1 MAHEIRGDFRH
12 SPSLVARRGHTL
24 RPPGVRHRL
33 LRVTT
38 YEPPRPWIAS
48 YAEGVPE
55 DLAPVSGSLVDIV
68 EASARDY
75 PDAPALQF
83 FGRITSYRELHE
95 AIDRAA
101 AGLRDQGVV
110 AGDPVAI
117 VLPNC
122 PQHIIA
128 FYAILRLGA
137 VVVEHNP
144 LYTPRE
150 LRKQFEDHGAKH
162 AIVWTKVVGLIQ
174 EFPADLAVTSLIS
187 VDLTQAMPFG
197 TRMALKLPIAKA
209 REARTALHERVSG
222 TAPWESIVGTA
233 PLPASHPKPA
243 TDDLALI
250 QYTSG
255 TTGTPKGASL
265 THRNLLSNAAQA
277 RAWVPSIVRGHGCVV
292 YAVLPMF
299 HAYGLTLCLT
309 FAMSMG
315 ARLVLF
321 PRFDP
326 DMVLEVTKK
335 HPATFL
341 PLVPPIAE
349 RLLTAARE
357 KGVSLAGTQVAISGA
372 MALPHELVV
381 PFEAASGGYLVE
393 GYGLS
398 ECSPV
403 LMANPVAENRVPG
416 TVGLPLPGTEL
427 RVVDP
432 EEPTKDV
439 APGERG
445 ELIVR
450 GPQVFSG
457 YYGKPEE
464 TEKVFVDGWF
474 RTGDIVTVD
483 EGGFVRV
490 VDRIKELIITGGFN
504 VAPTEV
510 EIALRQHPQ
519 IDDAAVVGLPS
530 TQSGE
535 EVVAAIV
542 LAPGVEQPD
551 IEGIREFA
559 RGILTPY
566 KVPRR
571 IFVVDELPKSLIGKV
586 LRRQVRD
593 SLLQLTTGT

>member
-1 MAHEIRGDFRH
+1 
-12 SPSLVARRGHTL
+12 
-24 RPPGVRHRL
+24 
-33 LRVTT
+33 
-38 YEPPRPWIAS
+38 
-48 YAEGVPE
+48 
-55 DLAPVSGSLVDIV
+55 
-68 EASARDY
+68 
-75 PDAPALQF
+75 
-83 FGRITSYRELHE
+83 
-95 AIDRAA
+95 
-101 AGLRDQGVV
+101 
-110 AGDPVAI
+110 
-117 VLPNC
+117 
-122 PQHIIA
+122 
-128 FYAILRLGA
+128 
-137 VVVEHNP
+137 
-144 LYTPRE
+144 
-150 LRKQFEDHGAKH
+150 
-162 AIVWTKVVGLIQ
+162 
-174 EFPADLAVTSLIS
+174 VTSLVS
-187 VDLTQAMPFG
+187 VDVVTAMPFG
-197 TRMALKLPIAKA
+197 TRVALRLPIAKA
-209 REARTALHERVSG
+209 RDARRALTEKVSG
-222 TAPWESIVGTA
+222 TVTWEQLVRSA
-233 PLPASHPKPA
+233 PLPASHPRPA

-255 TTGTPKGASL
+255 TTGTPKGAAL
-265 THRNLLSNAAQA
+265 THRNLLANAAQA
-277 RAWVPSIVRGHGCVV
+277 RAWVPSIVRGDGCVV

-326 DMVLEVTKK
+326 DLVLAVTKK

-341 PLVPPIAE
+341 PLVPPIAD
-349 RLLTAARE
+349 RLLRAARE

-372 MALPHELVV
+372 MALPHDLVV

-403 LMANPVAENRVPG
+403 LMANPVADNRVPG
-416 TVGLPLPGTEL
+416 TVGLPLPGTEC

-432 EEPTKDV
+432 DDPTTDV
-439 APGERG
+439 PPGERG
-445 ELIVR
+445 ELVVR
-450 GPQVFSG
+450 GPQVFGG

-464 TEKVFVDGWF
+464 TEAVFTDGWF
-474 RTGDIVTVD
+474 RTGDIVTID
-483 EGGFVRV
+483 DAGFVRI

-510 EIALRQHPQ
+510 ENVLRQHPQ
-519 IDDAAVVGLPS
+519 IEDAAVVGLPNEH
-530 TQSGE
+530 SGE

-542 LAPGVEQPD
+542 VAPGATIDEESV
-551 IEGIREFA
+551 RTFA

-593 SLLQLTTGT
+593 RLLALTTGA

>member
-1 MAHEIRGDFRH
+1 MSTFH
-12 SPSLVARRGHTL
+12 
-24 RPPGVRHRL
+24 
-33 LRVTT
+33 
-38 YEPPRPWIAS
+38 PPRPWIAS
-48 YAEGVPE
+48 YAAGVPD
-55 DLAPVSGSLVDIV
+55 DLPPVEGSLVDIV
-68 EASARDY
+68 AASARDY

-83 FGRITSYRELHE
+83 FGRETTYAELQA
-95 AIDRAA
+95 AIDHAA
-101 AGLRDQGVV
+101 AGLRDLGVR

-122 PQHIIA
+122 PQHIVA
-128 FYAILRLGA
+128 FYAVLRLGA

-162 AIVWTKVVGLIQ
+162 AIVWNKVVSTVQ
-174 EFPADLAVTSLIS
+174 EFPADLAVTNLIS
-187 VDLTQAMPFG
+187 VDVTRAMPFL
-197 TRMALKLPIAKA
+197 TRLALRLPVAKA
-209 REARTALHERVSG
+209 RESRAALTQKVRG
-222 TAPWESIVGTA
+222 TIAWDSLLSTA
-233 PLPASHPKPA
+233 PLPATHPRPQ
-243 TDDLALI
+243 TDDLAII

-255 TTGTPKGASL
+255 TTGTPKGAAL
-265 THRNLLSNAAQA
+265 THRNLLANAAQA
-277 RAWVPSIVRGHGCVV
+277 QAWVPSIQRGKGCVV

-321 PRFDP
+321 PKFDP
-326 DMVLEVTKK
+326 DLVLDVVKK

-341 PLVPPIAE
+341 PLVPPIAD
-349 RLLTAARE
+349 RLLTAAKT
-357 KGVSLAGTQVAISGA
+357 KGVSLDGIEVAISGA

-381 PFEAASGGYLVE
+381 PFEEATHGFLVE

-403 LMANPVAENRVPG
+403 LMANPVADNRVPG
-416 TVGLPLPGTEL
+416 TVGLPLPGTEC

-432 EEPTKDV
+432 ENPSEDV
-439 APGERG
+439 PAGSAG
-445 ELIVR
+445 ELVVR

-464 TEKVFVDGWF
+464 TEAVFIDGWY
-474 RTGDIVTVD
+474 RTGDIVTID
-483 EGGFVRV
+483 EAGFVRI

-510 EIALRQHPQ
+510 ENVLRQHPQ
-519 IDDAAVVGLPS
+519 VVDAAVVGLPNEH
-530 TQSGE
+530 SGE

-542 LAPGVEQPD
+542 VDAGTDVDVEA
-551 IEGIREFA
+551 IREFA

-571 IFVVDELPKSLIGKV
+571 VFIVDELPTSLIGKV
-586 LRRQVRD
+586 LRRQVKEKLV
-593 SLLQLTTGT
+593 SLTTGA

>member
-1 MAHEIRGDFRH
+1 M
-12 SPSLVARRGHTL
+12 
-24 RPPGVRHRL
+24 
-33 LRVTT
+33 TT
-38 YEPPRPWIAS
+38 FQPPRPWVAS
-48 YAEGVPE
+48 YAAGVPE
-55 DLAPVSGSLVDIV
+55 DLTPVTGSLIDIV
-68 EASARDY
+68 AASARDY
-75 PDAPALQF
+75 PDAPALEF
-83 FGRITSYRELHE
+83 FGRETTYARLQE

-101 AGLRDQGVV
+101 AGLRDLGVR

-122 PQHIIA
+122 PQHRVERDDV
-128 FYAILRLGA
+128 LRLGA
-137 VVVEHNP
+137 IVVEHNP

-162 AIVWTKVVGLIQ
+162 AIVWSKVVSTIQ
-174 EFPADLAVTSLIS
+174 EFPADLAVSTLIS
-187 VDLTQAMPFG
+187 VDVTRAMPFL
-197 TRMALKLPIAKA
+197 TRLALRLPITKA
-209 REARTALHERVSG
+209 RESRAALTDKVRGAVSWD
-222 TAPWESIVGTA
+222 AVVASD
-233 PLPASHPKPA
+233 PLPASHPAPQ
-243 TDDLALI
+243 TDDLAII

-255 TTGTPKGASL
+255 TTGSPKGAAL
-265 THRNLLSNAAQA
+265 THRNLLSNAAQSQS
-277 RAWVPSIVRGHGCVV
+277 WVPSIHRGDGCVV

-321 PRFDP
+321 PKFDP
-326 DMVLEVTKK
+326 DLVLDVVKK

-341 PLVPPIAE
+341 PLVPPIAD
-349 RLLTAARE
+349 RLLSAAKA
-357 KGVSLAGTQVAISGA
+357 KGVSLEGIEVAISGA

-381 PFEAASGGYLVE
+381 PFEEATGGYLVE

-403 LMANPVAENRVPG
+403 LMANPVADNRVPG
-416 TVGLPLPGTEL
+416 TVGLPLPGTEC

-432 EEPTKDV
+432 ENPTQDV
-439 APGERG
+439 PQGTAG
-445 ELIVR
+445 ELVVR

-464 TEKVFVDGWF
+464 TEAAFVDGWY
-474 RTGDIVTVD
+474 RTGDIVTID
-483 EGGFVRV
+483 EAGFVRI

-510 EIALRQHPQ
+510 ENALRQHPLVS
-519 IDDAAVVGLPS
+519 DAAVVGLPS
-530 TQSGE
+530 DHSGE

-542 LAPGVEQPD
+542 VDGGADVDVEAV
-551 IEGIREFA
+551 REFA

-571 IFVVDELPKSLIGKV
+571 VFVVDELPKSLIGKV
-586 LRRQVRD
+586 LRRQVKE
-593 SLLQLTTGT
+593 QLVALTGAK

>member
-1 MAHEIRGDFRH
+1 M
-12 SPSLVARRGHTL
+12 SS
-24 RPPGVRHRL
+24 
-33 LRVTT
+33 
-38 YEPPRPWIAS
+38 YQPPRPWIAS
-48 YAEGVPE
+48 YADGVPE
-55 DLAPVSGSLVDIV
+55 DLAPVSGSLIDIV
-68 EASARDY
+68 AASARDY

-83 FGRITSYRELHE
+83 FGRETTYAQLQD

-101 AGLRDQGVV
+101 EGLRDLGVR

-122 PQHIIA
+122 PQHIVA
-128 FYAILRLGA
+128 FYAVLRLGA

-162 AIVWTKVVGLIQ
+162 AIVWNKVVSTVQ
-174 EFPADLAVTSLIS
+174 EFPADLAVTNLIS
-187 VDLTQAMPFG
+187 VDVTRAMPLR
-197 TRMALKLPIAKA
+197 TRVALRLPVAKA
-209 REARTALHERVSG
+209 RESRAALTERVRG
-222 TAPWESIVGTA
+222 TITWDALVQSSPIPTT
-233 PLPASHPKPA
+233 HPQPA
-243 TDDLALI
+243 TGDLAII

-255 TTGTPKGASL
+255 TTGAPKGAAL
-265 THRNLLSNAAQA
+265 THGNLLANAAQSQ
-277 RAWVPSIVRGHGCVV
+277 AWVPSIQRGKGCVV

-321 PRFDP
+321 PKFDP
-326 DMVLEVTKK
+326 DLVLDVMKK
-335 HPATFL
+335 RPATFL
-341 PLVPPIAE
+341 PLVPPIAD
-349 RLLTAARE
+349 RLLTAANT
-357 KGVSLAGTQVAISGA
+357 KGVSLDGIEVAISGA

-381 PFEAASGGYLVE
+381 PFEAATHGFLVE

-403 LMANPVAENRVPG
+403 LMANPVADNRVPG
-416 TVGLPLPGTEL
+416 TVGLPLPGTEC

-432 EEPTKDV
+432 ENPTVDV
-439 APGERG
+439 APGTAG
-445 ELIVR
+445 ELLVR

-464 TEKVFVDGWF
+464 TEAVFVGEWF

-483 EGGFVRV
+483 DAGFIRI

-510 EIALRQHPQ
+510 ERALRQHPQ
-519 IDDAAVVGLPS
+519 VVDAAVVGLPS
-530 TQSGE
+530 DHSGE

-542 LAPGVEQPD
+542 VDPGTDVDVEA
-551 IEGIREFA
+551 IREHS
-559 RGILTPY
+559 RSILTPY

-586 LRRQVRD
+586 LRRQVKEK
-593 SLLQLTTGT
+593 LLALTSGA

>member
-1 MAHEIRGDFRH
+1 M
-12 SPSLVARRGHTL
+12 
-24 RPPGVRHRL
+24 
-33 LRVTT
+33 TT
-38 YEPPRPWIAS
+38 YDPPRPWIAS
-48 YAEGVPE
+48 YADGVPE
-55 DLAPVSGSLVDIV
+55 DLTPVTGSLVDIV

-75 PDAPALQF
+75 PGAAALQF
-83 FGRITSYRELHE
+83 FGRETTYRELQE
-95 AIDRAA
+95 QIDRAA
-101 AGLRDQGVV
+101 AGLRELGVK

-122 PQHIIA
+122 PQHIVA

-137 VVVEHNP
+137 VVIEHNP

-162 AIVWTKVVGLIQ
+162 AIVWTKVVKTIQ
-174 EFPADLAVTSLIS
+174 EFPSDLAVTRLIS
-187 VDLTQAMPFG
+187 VDVIKAMPFG
-197 TRMALKLPIAKA
+197 TRIALTLPVAKA
-209 REARTALHERVSG
+209 REARTALTERVSG
-222 TAPWESIVGTA
+222 TVPWERVVRSA
-233 PLPASHPKPA
+233 PLAASHPRPG

-255 TTGTPKGASL
+255 TTGTPKGAAL

-277 RAWVPSIVRGHGCVV
+277 QAWVPSIVRGDGCVV

-341 PLVPPIAE
+341 PLVPPIAD
-349 RLLTAARE
+349 RLLTAARD
-357 KGVSLAGTQVAISGA
+357 KGVSLEGTQVAISGA

-381 PFEAASGGYLVE
+381 PFEAASGGFLVE

-403 LMANPVAENRVPG
+403 LMANPVADNRVPG
-416 TVGLPLPGTEL
+416 TVGLPLPGTEC

-432 EEPTKDV
+432 DDPTQDV
-439 APGERG
+439 PAGERG
-445 ELIVR
+445 ELVVR
-450 GPQVFSG
+450 GPQVFGG

-464 TEKVFVDGWF
+464 TEAVFTDGWF
-474 RTGDIVTVD
+474 RTGDIVTID
-483 EGGFVRV
+483 EAGFVRI

-510 EIALRQHPQ
+510 ENVLRQHPQ
-519 IDDAAVVGLPS
+519 IEDAAVVGLPNEH
-530 TQSGE
+530 SGE

-542 LAPGVEQPD
+542 VAPGAAIDEEAVRD
-551 IEGIREFA
+551 FA

-593 SLLQLTTGT
+593 RLLTLTTGA

>member
-1 MAHEIRGDFRH
+1 M
-12 SPSLVARRGHTL
+12 
-24 RPPGVRHRL
+24 
-33 LRVTT
+33 TT
-38 YEPPRPWIAS
+38 FDPPRPWTAS
-48 YAEGVPE
+48 YADSVPE
-55 DLAPVSGSLVDIV
+55 DLPPVTGSLIDIV
-68 EASARDY
+68 EASVRDY

-83 FGRITSYRELHE
+83 FGRETTYRDMQD
-95 AIDRAA
+95 AIERAA
-101 AGLRDQGVV
+101 AGLRDLGVGP
-110 AGDPVAI
+110 GDPVAI

-128 FYAILRLGA
+128 FYAVLRLGA

-144 LYTPRE
+144 LYTARE
-150 LRKQFEDHGAKH
+150 LRKQFEDHGAPH
-162 AIVWTKVVGLIQ
+162 AIVWSKVVETVQ
-174 EFPADLAVTSLIS
+174 QFPDDLKVTNLIS
-187 VDLTQAMPFG
+187 VDVTTAMPFM
-197 TRMALKLPIAKA
+197 TRLALKLPIAKA
-209 REARTALHERVSG
+209 RESRQALTAKVRGAISWDQLVAS
-222 TAPWESIVGTA
+222 A
-233 PLPASHPKPA
+233 PLPASHPRPQ
-243 TDDLALI
+243 TDDLAII

-265 THRNLLSNAAQA
+265 THRNLLANAAQA
-277 RAWVPSIVRGHGCVV
+277 RVWVPSITRGDGCVV

-321 PRFDP
+321 PKFDP
-326 DMVLEVTKK
+326 DMVLEVAKK

-349 RLLTAARE
+349 RLLAAAKE
-357 KGVSLAGTQVAISGA
+357 KGVSLAGTEVAISGA

-381 PFEAASGGYLVE
+381 PFEEASGGYLVE

-403 LMANPVAENRVPG
+403 LMANPVAEHRVAG
-416 TVGLPLPGTEL
+416 TIGLPLPGTEC

-432 EEPTKDV
+432 ENPTVDV
-439 APGERG
+439 PAGSPG

-457 YYGKPEE
+457 YYGKPEA
-464 TEKVFVDGWF
+464 TEAVFVDGWF
-474 RTGDIVTVD
+474 RTGDIVTID
-483 EGGFVRV
+483 EKGFVRI

-510 EIALRQHPQ
+510 EGALRQHP
-519 IDDAAVVGLPS
+519 DVVDAAVVGLPS
-530 TQSGE
+530 EHSGE

-542 LAPGVEQPD
+542 VDAGVDPD
-551 IEGIREFA
+551 IESIREFA

-571 IFVVDELPKSLIGKV
+571 LFVVDELPRSLIGKV
-586 LRRQVRD
+586 LRRQVKER
-593 SLLQLTTGT
+593 LLELTGGGQR

>member
-1 MAHEIRGDFRH
+1 M
-12 SPSLVARRGHTL
+12 
-24 RPPGVRHRL
+24 
-33 LRVTT
+33 TT
-38 YEPPRPWIAS
+38 FVPPRPWTAS
-48 YAEGVPE
+48 YAPGVPE
-55 DLAPVSGSLVDIV
+55 DLDPVSGSLLDIV
-68 EASARDY
+68 DASARDY

-83 FGRITSYRELHE
+83 FGRETTYRDLHA
-95 AIDRAA
+95 AIERAA
-101 AGLRDQGVV
+101 AGLAAAGVK

-122 PQHIIA
+122 PQHIVA
-128 FYAILRLGA
+128 FYAVLRLGA

-162 AIVWTKVVGLIQ
+162 AIVWSKVVATVQ
-174 EFPADLAVTSLIS
+174 EFPSDLALTTLVS
-187 VDLTQAMPFG
+187 VDVTRAMPAL
-197 TRMALKLPIAKA
+197 TRLALRLPAAKA
-209 REARTALHERVSG
+209 RASREALTTTVRGATS
-222 TAPWESIVGTA
+222 WESIVGHA
-233 PLPASHPKPA
+233 PLPRSHPRPA
-243 TDDLALI
+243 TDDLAII

-255 TTGTPKGASL
+255 TTGAPKGAAL

-277 RAWVPSIVRGHGCVV
+277 RAWVPSIVRGDGCVV

-321 PRFDP
+321 PKFDP
-326 DMVLEVTKK
+326 DLVLDVTKK

-341 PLVPPIAE
+341 PLVPPIAD
-349 RLLTAARE
+349 RLLTAATA
-357 KGVSLAGTQVAISGA
+357 KGVSLAGTEIAISGA

-381 PFEAASGGYLVE
+381 PFEAATGGYLVE

-398 ECSPV
+398 ECAPV
-403 LMANPVAENRVPG
+403 LMANPVADNRVPG
-416 TVGLPLPGTEL
+416 TVGLPLPGTEC

-432 EEPTKDV
+432 EDPTRDV
-439 APGERG
+439 EAGAPGE
-445 ELIVR
+445 LVVR

-464 TEKVFVDGWF
+464 TEAVFVDGWF
-474 RTGDIVTVD
+474 RTGDIVTID
-483 EGGFVRV
+483 EAGFVRI

-510 EIALRQHPQ
+510 ENALRQHP
-519 IDDAAVVGLPS
+519 DVLDAAVVGLPNEH
-530 TQSGE
+530 SGE

-542 LAPGVEQPD
+542 VDPGTEVDVEK
-551 IEGIREFA
+551 IRDFA

-571 IFVVDELPKSLIGKV
+571 IFVVDELPTSLIGKV
-586 LRRQVRD
+586 LRRQVRER
-593 SLLQLTTGT
+593 LLALTSGS

>member
-1 MAHEIRGDFRH
+1 MSTPHPYAE
-12 SPSLVARRGHTL
+12 LVSSFQ
-24 RPPGVRHRL
+24 
-33 LRVTT
+33 
-38 YEPPRPWIAS
+38 PPRPWVDS
-48 YAEGVPE
+48 YAAGVPE
-55 DLAPVSGSLVDIV
+55 DLSPVSGSLIDIV
-68 EASARDY
+68 AASVRDY

-83 FGRITSYRELHE
+83 FGRETTYARMQD
-95 AIDRAA
+95 AIGRAA
-101 AGLRDQGVV
+101 AGLRDLGVR

-128 FYAILRLGA
+128 FYAVLRLGA

-162 AIVWTKVVGLIQ
+162 AIVWNKVVATVQ
-174 EFPADLAVTSLIS
+174 EFPADLAVTNLIS
-187 VDLTQAMPFG
+187 VDVTRAMPLL
-197 TRMALKLPIAKA
+197 TRVALRLPVAKA
-209 REARTALHERVSG
+209 RDSRAALTARVRG
-222 TAPWESIVGTA
+222 TVAWETLLRSA
-233 PLPASHPKPA
+233 PLPATHPTPS
-243 TDDLALI
+243 TDDLAII

-255 TTGTPKGASL
+255 TTGTPKGAAL
-265 THRNLLSNAAQA
+265 THRNLLANAAQS
-277 RAWVPSIVRGHGCVV
+277 RAWVPSIQRGKGCVV

-326 DMVLEVTKK
+326 DLVLDVMKK

-341 PLVPPIAE
+341 PLVPPIAD
-349 RLLTAARE
+349 RLLAAAAE
-357 KGVSLAGTQVAISGA
+357 QGVSLDGIEVAISGA
-372 MALPHELVV
+372 MALPHDLVV
-381 PFEAASGGYLVE
+381 PFEAATHGFLVE

-403 LMANPVAENRVPG
+403 LMANPVADNRVPG
-416 TVGLPLPGTEL
+416 TVGLPLPGTEC

-432 EEPTKDV
+432 ENPSVDV
-439 APGERG
+439 ADGAPGE
-445 ELIVR
+445 LLVR

-464 TEKVFVDGWF
+464 TDAVFIDGWF
-474 RTGDIVTVD
+474 RTGDIVTID
-483 EGGFVRV
+483 PAGFIRI

-510 EIALRQHPQ
+510 ENALRQHPLVV
-519 IDDAAVVGLPS
+519 DAAVVGLPS
-530 TQSGE
+530 EHSGE

-542 LAPGVEQPD
+542 VDGAADVDVEA
-551 IEGIREFA
+551 IREYA
-559 RGILTPY
+559 RSILTPY

-571 IFVVDELPKSLIGKV
+571 VFIVDDLPKSLIGKV
-586 LRRQVRD
+586 LRRQVRER
-593 SLLQLTTGT
+593 LLALSAP

>member
-1 MAHEIRGDFRH
+1 M
-12 SPSLVARRGHTL
+12 
-24 RPPGVRHRL
+24 
-33 LRVTT
+33 TT
-38 YEPPRPWIAS
+38 FVPPRPWTAS

-55 DLAPVSGSLVDIV
+55 DLSPVSGSLIDIV

-83 FGRITSYRELHE
+83 FGRETTYRDMQD
-95 AIDRAA
+95 AIERAA
-101 AGLRDQGVV
+101 AGLRARGVG

-117 VLPNC
+117 VLPNS
-122 PQHIIA
+122 PQHIVA
-128 FYAILRLGA
+128 FYAVLRLGA

-150 LRKQFEDHGAKH
+150 LRKQFEDHGATH
-162 AIVWTKVVGLIQ
+162 AIVWNKVVATVQ
-174 EFPADLAVTSLIS
+174 DFPADLAVQNLIS
-187 VDLTQAMPFG
+187 VDVTRAMPFG
-197 TRMALKLPIAKA
+197 MRFALGLPVKKA
-209 REARTALHERVSG
+209 RESREALTTKVRG
-222 TAPWESIVGTA
+222 TTTWEQVLSSE
-233 PLPASHPKPA
+233 PLPASHPRPA
-243 TDDLALI
+243 TDDLAII

-255 TTGTPKGASL
+255 TTGTPKGAAL
-265 THRNLLSNAAQA
+265 THRNLLANAAQA
-277 RAWVPSIVRGHGCVV
+277 QAWVPSIQRGKGCVV

-321 PRFDP
+321 PKFDP
-326 DMVLEVTKK
+326 DLVLAVAKK

-341 PLVPPIAE
+341 PLVPPIAD
-349 RLLTAARE
+349 RLLTAANE
-357 KGVSLAGTQVAISGA
+357 QGVSLEGTEIAISGA

-381 PFEAASGGYLVE
+381 PFEAATGGYLVE

-403 LMANPVAENRVPG
+403 LMANPVAGNRVPG
-416 TVGLPLPGTEL
+416 TVGLPLPGTEC

-432 EEPTKDV
+432 DDPARDV
-439 APGERG
+439 EPGEAG
-445 ELIVR
+445 ELVVR
-450 GPQVFSG
+450 GPQVFQG

-464 TEKVFVDGWF
+464 TEAVFTDGWF
-474 RTGDIVTVD
+474 RTGDIVTID
-483 EGGFVRV
+483 EGGFVRI

-510 EIALRQHPQ
+510 ENVLRQHPD
-519 IDDAAVVGLPS
+519 IEDAAVVGLPS
-530 TQSGE
+530 SHSGE

-542 LAPGVEQPD
+542 VDGAKDVDVEAVRD
-551 IEGIREFA
+551 YA
-559 RGILTPY
+559 RSILTPY

-571 IFVVDELPKSLIGKV
+571 LFVVDELPKSLIGKV
-586 LRRQVRD
+586 LRRQVREK
-593 SLLQLTTGT
+593 LLELTGAGG

>member
-1 MAHEIRGDFRH
+1 M
-12 SPSLVARRGHTL
+12 
-24 RPPGVRHRL
+24 
-33 LRVTT
+33 
-38 YEPPRPWIAS
+38 
-48 YAEGVPE
+48 PE
-55 DLAPVSGSLVDIV
+55 DLDPVTGSLVDIV
-68 EASARDY
+68 AASARDF
-75 PDAPALQF
+75 PDAPALEF
-83 FGRITSYRELHE
+83 FGRTTSYRELDE
-95 AIDRAA
+95 QIQRAA
-101 AGLRDQGVV
+101 AGLRDLGVGP
-110 AGDPVAI
+110 GDPVGI

-122 PQHIIA
+122 PQHIVA

-162 AIVWTKVVGLIQ
+162 AIVWTKVVKSVQ
-174 EFPADLAVTSLIS
+174 EFPADLALAAVVS
-187 VDLTQAMPFG
+187 VDVIKAMPFG
-197 TRMALKLPIAKA
+197 TRLALRLPIAKA
-209 REARTALHERVSG
+209 RESRAALYERV
-222 TAPWESIVGTA
+222 TDTVPWEDVVGSA
-233 PLPASHPKPA
+233 PLPASHPTPG

-277 RAWVPSIVRGHGCVV
+277 RAWVPSIVRGDGCVV

-326 DMVLEVTKK
+326 DMVLTVTKK

-341 PLVPPIAE
+341 PLVPPIAD
-349 RLLTAARE
+349 RLLKASRE
-357 KGVSLAGTQVAISGA
+357 RGVSLEGTKVAISGA

-403 LMANPVAENRVPG
+403 LMANPVAHNRVPG
-416 TVGLPLPGTEL
+416 TVGLPLPGTEC

-432 EEPTKDV
+432 DDPTSDV
-439 APGERG
+439 PAGERG

-450 GPQVFSG
+450 GPQVFQG

-464 TEKVFVDGWF
+464 TEAVMVDGWF

-483 EGGFVRV
+483 DAGFIRI

-510 EIALRQHPQ
+510 ENVLRQHPLVE
-519 IDDAAVVGLPS
+519 DAAVVGLPS
-530 TQSGE
+530 EHSGE

-542 LAPGVEQPD
+542 VAGGQEVDVEA
-551 IEGIREFA
+551 IREFA
-559 RGILTPY
+559 RGVLTPY

-571 IFVVDELPKSLIGKV
+571 IFVVDELPKSIIGKV
-586 LRRQVRD
+586 LRRQVRERI
-593 SLLQLTTGT
+593 LTLTSGG

>member
-1 MAHEIRGDFRH
+1 MAHKIRGDFRH
-12 SPSLVARRGHTL
+12 HTSLRERGARPRKLGL
-24 RPPGVRHRL
+24 
-33 LRVTT
+33 VT
-38 YEPPRPWIAS
+38 EFVPPRPWTAS

-55 DLAPVSGSLVDIV
+55 DLPEVTGSLIDIV
-68 EASARDY
+68 DASVRDY

-83 FGRITSYRELHE
+83 FGRETTYRDMQD
-95 AIDRAA
+95 AIERAA
-101 AGLRDQGVV
+101 AGLRDLGVGP
-110 AGDPVAI
+110 GDPVAI

-128 FYAILRLGA
+128 FYAVLRLGA

-162 AIVWTKVVGLIQ
+162 AIVWSKVAATVQ

-187 VDLTQAMPFG
+187 VDVTKSMPLT
-197 TRMALKLPIAKA
+197 TRLMLRLPIAKA
-209 REARTALHERVSG
+209 RASRDALTTKVRGAISWDSLVAS
-222 TAPWESIVGTA
+222 A
-233 PLPASHPKPA
+233 PLPASHPRPG
-243 TDDLALI
+243 TDDLAII

-265 THRNLLSNAAQA
+265 THRNLLANAAQA
-277 RAWVPSIVRGHGCVV
+277 RAWVPSITRGDGCVV

-321 PRFDP
+321 PKFDP
-326 DMVLEVTKK
+326 DLVLEVAKR

-349 RLLTAARE
+349 RLLAAAHE
-357 KGVSLAGTQVAISGA
+357 KGVSLAGTEVAISGA
-372 MALPHELVV
+372 MALSHDLVV
-381 PFEAASGGYLVE
+381 PFEEATGGYLVE

-403 LMANPVAENRVPG
+403 LMANPVADNRVAG
-416 TVGLPLPGTEL
+416 TVGLPLPGTEC

-432 EEPTKDV
+432 ENPTVDV
-439 APGERG
+439 PAGSAG

-464 TEKVFVDGWF
+464 TEAVFVDGWF
-474 RTGDIVTVD
+474 RTGDIVTID
-483 EGGFVRV
+483 ERGFVRI

-510 EIALRQHPQ
+510 EGALRQHP
-519 IDDAAVVGLPS
+519 DVVDAAVVGLPS
-530 TQSGE
+530 ERSGE

-542 LAPGVEQPD
+542 VED
-551 IEGIREFA
+551 GKEVDVEAIRAFA
-559 RGILTPY
+559 RSILTPY

-571 IFVVDELPKSLIGKV
+571 LFVVDELPKSLIGKV
-586 LRRQVRD
+586 LRRQVKER
-593 SLLQLTTGT
+593 LLALTSGG